1 MLASIGITSAA
12 DDANA
17 TQQTSLGEDITTDE
31 ALGQIDDAKD
41 SLADEEKTFAHIQTQ
56 INDARPGDVIK
67 ISGYY
72 KGSGTAI
79 TINRDITIEG
89 EYNSTVLDAD
99 EKSGIF
105 RVIGHTD
112 ENGRHVSFNV
122 VLKNLILKNGKKVSS
137 YGTLS
142 GEGGAIDGYKFD
154 DDHYQTAYNCIVIN
168 CKAKEGGGFQHFN
181 AVNCQFISNQAS
193 EKGGAMY
200 EGTATNCI
208 FTQNTAQYG
217 GAIYKGSAQNSKF
230 DSNNASLYGG
240 AIYAAGS
247 ESISGCS
254 FTNNF
259 ALYGA
264 AIYANGNTVKNSYFK
279 NNNAKTKA
287 NDIYNATALDCTF
300 ASYSSKS
307 LFETKI
313 VKSPKPKLTVSQ
325 SGKYFGEKTITVKV
339 IDTNNNN
346 KAISGASVTLKFS
359 NGKKVTLK
367 TNSKGI
373 ATYNMAFAPKTY
385 KVTATYKSASAKLA
399 KVKITKAP
407 SKITA
412 KKVKTAYGV
421 KYLKIKVTNTKTK
434 KAVNGAKLLVK
445 AYTGK
450 KAKKIYV
457 TTDSKGIAQ
466 YGGGE
471 LKAGKHKI
479 AVKSATSGIKA
490 KGASSQMTITKSK
503 ATIAAAKMSATAGES
518 KYFTVK
524 VTGSKKKALHDV
536 KVLLKIYTGKKAK
549 SVYLTTD
556 SKGTAKY
563 NAKGLGIGSH
573 KVVISVKTAAVKA
586 KSKTSQITVKK
597 AESNNGGNYLGELKE
612 TTIKTSILR
621 EYVYAASSIIGFTDT
636 FTLYDKA
643 ANTAISGAVISVYVN
658 GQFQKNITSG
668 VKATIYATA
677 GNRINLVYEMSY
689 PYNGLNATFVFNV

>member
-17 TQQTSLGEDITTDE
+17 TQQMQSGEDIASDE
-31 ALGQIDDAKD
+31 ALGQIDDGED
-41 SLADEEKTFAHIQTQ
+41 TLADEEKTFAHIQAQ
-56 INDARPGDVIK
+56 IDEAQSGDTLR

-89 EYNSTVLDAD
+89 EYNSTTLDAD

-105 RVIGHTD
+105 RITGHKD
-112 ENGRHVSFNV
+112 ENGKYVSYNV
-122 VLKNLILKNGKKVSS
+122 VLKNLILMNGKKVSS
-137 YGTLS
+137 YGSLS
-142 GEGGAIDGYKFD
+142 GEGGAVDGYKFD

-168 CKAKEGGGFQHFN
+168 CKAKEGGGFQCFN
-181 AVNCQFISNQAS
+181 AVNCQFISNEAS

-200 EGTATNCI
+200 EGIATNCI

-217 GAIYKGSAQNSKF
+217 AAIYKGSAVNSKF
-230 DSNNASLYGG
+230 DANTASLYGG

-254 FTNNF
+254 FTNNVAQF
-259 ALYGA
+259 GA
-264 AIYANGNTVKNSYFK
+264 AIYANGNTVRNCYFK
-279 NNNAKTKA
+279 DNNAKTKA
-287 NDIYNATALDCTF
+287 NDIYNATAVDCTF

-307 LFETKI
+307 VYETKI
-313 VKSPKPKLTVSQ
+313 VKSAKPKVTVSQ
-325 SGKYFGEKTITVKV
+325 SGKYFGEKKITVKV

-346 KAISGASVTLKFS
+346 RAISGASVTLKFS

-385 KVTATYKSASAKLA
+385 KVTATYKSASAKLV
-399 KVKITKAP
+399 KVKIVKAP
-407 SKITA
+407 AKITA
-412 KKVKTAYGV
+412 KKVKTPYGV

-450 KAKKIYV
+450 KAKKTYV
-457 TTDSKGIAQ
+457 TTDSRGIAQ
-466 YGGGE
+466 YGGAG
-471 LKAGKHKI
+471 LKAGKHRI
-479 AVKSATSGIKA
+479 IVKPATSGIKVKAA
-490 KGASSQMTITKSK
+490 KSQMTIKKSK
-503 ATIAAAKMSATAGES
+503 ATITAARMSATTGES

-563 NAKGLGIGSH
+563 NAKGLGLGSH
-573 KVVISVKTAAVKA
+573 KVVISVKTAAVKV

-597 AESNNGGNYLGELKE
+597 AESDSGGSYLGELKE
-612 TTIKTSILR
+612 TTMKSSIIR

-636 FTLYDKA
+636 FTVYDKQ
-643 ANTAISGAVISVYVN
+643 ANTPISGAVISVYVN

-689 PYNGLNATFVFNV
+689 PYKGLNATFVFNV